1 MVGAGGSRPLDE
13 CPFPSPPQL
22 PASEIKKLSFSPTWP
37 VYWLLTGE
45 KPDPT
50 HIPFSNRGTGK
61 WGGGGGEDTEYCEV
75 GDLEGVV
82 SDKASGGQLRELN
95 SIC

>member
-1 MVGAGGSRPLDE
+1 MVGAGGSWPLDE
-13 CPFPSPPQL
+13 CPVPSPPHL
-22 PASEIKKLSFSPTWP
+22 PASEIKKLSFPPTWP

-61 WGGGGGEDTEYCEV
+61 WGAGDGEDTEYCEV

-82 SDKASGGQLRELN
+82 SDKASGGELRELN